1 MIAITGVDELFR
13 QLEGILFDLALPP
26 TKTTLFV
33 GVGVF
38 VPVGICPPPSFES
51 FDPFSSFKSWNRLF
65 FNLSIAFLYFSRSIS
80 CRLYASIKDAVGVIA
95 RTLPFSFSLSSALR
109 GSPPHSRS
117 HGWRSHMGGKGPRQ
131 RLGHLRWARCAR
143 TQSTDDRTPR
153 RRASA

>member
-13 QLEGILFDLALPP
+13 QLEGLLFDLASPP

-38 VPVGICPPPSFES
+38 APGVGICPPPSFES
-51 FDPFSSFKSWNRLF
+51 FDPFSSFKSWNRLP

-80 CRLYASIKDAVGVIA
+80 CRLYASIKDAVGVTA

-109 GSPPHSRS
+109 PTLAD
-117 HGWRSHMGGKGPRQ
+117 GGAT
-131 RLGHLRWARCAR
+131 W
-143 TQSTDDRTPR
+143 
-153 RRASA
+153 RASA